1 MTWNNALIAPCEK
14 LGIRVTVNQRFMFFP
29 QGYVNAIFMPL
40 FNHMSGN
47 TSKSNIDKV
56 QRLLAD
62 IVTNNFNN
70 DIAVLLKKNKV
81 GKLSLSGICFLC
93 LNV

>member
-1 MTWNNALIAPCEK
+1 MMWINALIAPCEQ
-14 LGIRVTVNQRFMFFP
+14 LDTRVTVNQRFMFFP
-29 QGYVNAIFMPL
+29 QGYVNTIFVPL

-70 DIAVLLKKNKV
+70 DIPSCVIKKE
-81 GKLSLSGICFLC
+81 
-93 LNV
+93 